1 MTAQMLKT
9 EWVATTIARLQQ
21 NDPTLTHIERITGPY
36 TAISELLTSADAIAL
51 ADALL
56 GNTHVTSIH
65 IERSNIMDE
74 GGAAIVNALM
84 NNRKVTSLNLR
95 NNGFVEHDPTSGWI
109 TGTATPAITELLKVT
124 KTLTTL
130 NVGHNELN
138 PAGIV
143 ALCEGLKANTSVTTL
158 HLDNVSMGG
167 NGVIALGQALEVN
180 RTLKHLTADYNYYS
194 PAAANMFIVSLE
206 KNRSLTTFVS
216 DGCIHRACHVANLM
230 ARNQKVAWSFR
241 NHAKEACPELHTLV
255 MSTLM
260 SANKAT
266 ASANKATGKALPRM
280 LPELWEGH
288 IFPHFNTNATF

>member
-1 MTAQMLKT
+1 MAALMTT
-9 EWVATTIARLQQ
+9 SEWFASTIARLEQ
-21 NDPTLTHIERITGPY
+21 NDPTLTHIERITGPH
-36 TAISELLTSADAIAL
+36 TAISELLTSADAITL

-65 IERSNIMDE
+65 IEGTVIMDE

-95 NNGFVEHDPTSGWI
+95 NNGFVEHDPTSDWI
-109 TGTATPAITELLKVT
+109 TGTATAAITELLKVT

-130 NVGHNELN
+130 NVGHNELY

-143 ALCEGLKANTSVTTL
+143 AICEGLKANTSLIAL
-158 HLDNVSMGG
+158 HMDDVSMGG

-180 RTLKHLTADYNYYS
+180 RTLKHLTADGNYYS

-230 ARNQKVAWSFR
+230 ARNKKVEWSFR
-241 NHAKEACPELHTLV
+241 NHAEEACPELHTLI
-255 MSTLM
+255 MATLM

-266 ASANKATGKALPRM
+266 ESTTALPRM

>member
-1 MTAQMLKT
+1 MTTT
-9 EWVATTIARLQQ
+9 EWLATTIVRLQQ
-21 NDPTLTHIERITGPY
+21 NDPTLTHIERITGPH

-51 ADALL
+51 ANALV

-65 IERSNIMDE
+65 IEGTVIMDE
-74 GGAAIVNALM
+74 GGAAIVNALRM
-84 NNRKVTSLNLR
+84 DNNRKVTSLNLR
-95 NNGFVEHDPTSGWI
+95 NNGFVEHDPTSDWI
-109 TGTATPAITELLKVT
+109 TGTATAAITELLKVT

-130 NVGHNELN
+130 NVGHNELY

-143 ALCEGLKANTSVTTL
+143 AMCEGLKENTSLIAL
-158 HLDNVSMGG
+158 HMDDVSMGG

-180 RTLKHLTADYNYYS
+180 RTLKHLTADGNYYS

-230 ARNQKVAWSFR
+230 ARNQKVGWSFR
-241 NHAKEACPELHTLV
+241 NHAEEACPELHTLV
-255 MSTLM
+255 ISTLM

-266 ASANKATGKALPRM
+266 ESTKALPRM
-280 LPELWEGH
+280 LPELWEEH